1 MENVENNVKNH
12 PSKKRMALTFCIGL
26 AFIALVVW
34 GIVSIIGGII
44 GLFHADDIYSEGV
57 DTDNIA
63 AALTLKDQLD
73 AVEPDSEEYFEIL
86 LDNFVMQ
93 DTPSFTDINELDS
106 EYIISYGLWQAV
118 TLNNSQGVLTS
129 GEDGQA
135 YRVPRRLVEK
145 LANYYVNY
153 TEPYQHGNI
162 EVCGTFTYNRLN
174 GTYTVPVVYPTE
186 YLIPNVVEIKLNEE
200 DNSAVVTVDCYA
212 YNDVD
217 EDPTAKETNFRKR
230 EIFTLKKVASK
241 EERELAVEEL
251 HYQIVSMKQVE
262 KTSSNEEAK

>member
-1 MENVENNVKNH
+1 MDNMENTKAH

-34 GIVSIIGGII
+34 GIVSIIGGIV

-93 DTPSFTDINELDS
+93 DMPSFTNINDLDS
-106 EYIISYGLWQAV
+106 EYIISYGLWQAI
-118 TLNNSQGVLTS
+118 TLNNSQGVLAS

-135 YRVPRRLVEK
+135 YRVPKRLVEK
-145 LANYYVNY
+145 LANYYVGY
-153 TEPYQHGNI
+153 TEPYQHRNI

-174 GTYTVPVVYPTE
+174 GTYTVPMTYPTE
-186 YLIPNVVEIKLNEE
+186 YLIPNVVEIVPHE
-200 DNSAVVTVDCYA
+200 DDNTVTVTVDCYA

-230 EIFTLKKVASK
+230 EIYILKKVASK

-262 KTSSNEEAK
+262 KIASSNEEAK